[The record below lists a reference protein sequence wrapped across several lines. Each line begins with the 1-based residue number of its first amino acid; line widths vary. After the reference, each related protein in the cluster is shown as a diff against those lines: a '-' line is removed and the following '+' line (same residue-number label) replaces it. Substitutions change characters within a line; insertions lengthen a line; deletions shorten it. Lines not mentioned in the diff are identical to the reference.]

1 MSQMIETN
9 LAAELIPPSF
19 ETGVESDVASCVGDL
34 GAPSEPGASITAS
47 EPSNLLEDLRND
59 VAEGLMFSHS
69 RENANTSK
77 VLEVASFSYALIEL
91 LMERGLIS
99 VEELDERKKQVGARL
114 VEKFAEKGMGVAL
127 TDDEND
133 KYAYEGAVQID
144 CDQRIPLCRGA
155 CCRLSFALTVQD
167 LEEGAV
173 KWALGRPYMIRHD
186 ADGYCHHLERETKH
200 CGVYEK
206 RPIVCRSYD
215 CRKDKRIWADFENR
229 VISPDLEKL
238 FPQPNA
244 SAGPDGQPL
253 YQLTRTPSSAE
264 QATFSETSLSEAFP
278 AEAFQPAVA
287 LNSVGDSNRAP

>member
-1 MSQMIETN
+1 MSQQIEVSGNGNSAEIVQMIAGTADYDTI
-9 LAAELIPPSF
+9 AAEPI
-19 ETGVESDVASCVGDL
+19 ESLPNS
-34 GAPSEPGASITAS
+34 
-47 EPSNLLEDLRND
+47 LEDLRND
-59 VAEGLMFSHS
+59 VAEGLMFSHC

-99 VEELDERKKQVGARL
+99 VEELDERKKLVGQRL

-127 TDDEND
+127 TDDEKD
-133 KYAYEGAVQID
+133 KYACEGAVQID
-144 CDQRIPLCRGA
+144 CENRIPLCRGA

-173 KWALGRPYMIRHD
+173 KWALGRPYMIRHE

-200 CGVYEK
+200 CGIYEK

-229 VISPDLEKL
+229 VVSPDLEKL
-238 FPQPNA
+238 FPAPVA
-244 SAGPDGQPL
+244 PDQQPL
-253 YQLTRTPSSAE
+253 YQLTRTTNSFENGNSGKPSLGES
-264 QATFSETSLSEAFP
+264 FP
-278 AEAFQPAVA
+278 GRAFQPAVA
-287 LNSVGDSNRAP
+287 TNSVHDQNRAP

>member
-1 MSQMIETN
+1 MSQQLNINQNTQSPV
-9 LAAELIPPSF
+9 IPAF
-19 ETGVESDVASCVGDL
+19 ISDEEQA
-34 GAPSEPGASITAS
+34 ASIKRDSS
-47 EPSNLLEDLRND
+47 ERAAFEDLRND
-59 VAEGLMFSHS
+59 VAEGLMYSHS

-99 VEELDERKKQVGARL
+99 VEELDERKRQVGQRL

-127 TDDEND
+127 TDDEKD

-144 CDQRIPLCRGA
+144 CENRIPLCRGA

-186 ADGYCHHLERETKH
+186 ADGYCHHLERETKQ
-200 CGVYEK
+200 CGIYDQ

-229 VISPDLEKL
+229 IISPDLGKL
-238 FPQPNA
+238 FPAEVTP
-244 SAGPDGQPL
+244 GQQQL
-253 YQLTRTPSSAE
+253 YQLTRTTNDSE
-264 QATFSETSLSEAFP
+264 NGTFGSLRVP
-278 AEAFQPAVA
+278 H
-287 LNSVGDSNRAP
+287 D